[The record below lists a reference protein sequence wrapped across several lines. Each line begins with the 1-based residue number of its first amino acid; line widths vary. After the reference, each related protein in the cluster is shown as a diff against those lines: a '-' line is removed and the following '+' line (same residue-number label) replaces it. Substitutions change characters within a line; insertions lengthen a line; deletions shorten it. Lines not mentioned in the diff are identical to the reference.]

1 MQCTSRQMMSA
12 CIKVLPC
19 CTARRQRE
27 LAAAAETEL
36 LLASIDSLGT
46 RLQGLRTNLR
56 TAEEQS
62 RSADQAELRHIRR
75 EHEAENRCAMEAVRE
90 VGAVEQRLLEAQ
102 TAMQQTQASLG
113 RAQRRRDQLRDELQ
127 VGEDSVRSA
136 ESGITQAKGVAEQVL
151 VAMKQKVHELE
162 ETLRD
167 HTAMEEMYET
177 QIASLTAQVQSMET
191 EASGQIDTEA
201 LKPAL
206 REFAASSDF
215 DGHFSNIAEI
225 MHLTLTE
232 QRRVIANRQ
241 RQLDDDPEDPR

>member
-1 MQCTSRQMMSA
+1 MA
-12 CIKVLPC
+12 VCIKVLPC
-19 CTARRQRE
+19 CAARRHRE

-36 LLASIDSLGT
+36 LLASIDSLST

-75 EHEAENRCAMEAVRE
+75 EHESENRRAMEAVLE
-90 VGAVEQRLLEAQ
+90 VGAVEQRLLESQ
-102 TAMQQTQASLG
+102 TTMQQTQASLG

-177 QIASLTAQVQSMET
+177 QIASLTAQVQSMEA

-201 LKPAL
+201 LKAAL

-215 DGHFSNIAEI
+215 DSHFTHIAEI
-225 MHLTLTE
+225 MHLTPTE
-232 QRRVIANRQ
+232 QRRVVANRQ